1 MLYSERGNFIGADDW
16 KGTYYRL
23 DDETILT
30 QRQYTK
36 YDLKTHCWET
46 PVIYEE
52 YHNGKLVET
61 EMNVRIG
68 RLFSVDEIL
77 SLLSKSAFKLISVTD
92 WVSDD
97 HVNENSEIATF
108 TCTK

>member
-36 YDLKTHCWET
+36 Y
-46 PVIYEE
+46 
-52 YHNGKLVET
+52 HNGKLVET

-77 SLLSKSAFKLISVTD
+77 SLLSKSVFKLISVTD
-92 WVSDD
+92 LVSDNP
-97 HVNENSEIATF
+97 VNENSEIATF

>member
-23 DDETILT
+23 DDETILI

-36 YDLKTHCWET
+36 
-46 PVIYEE
+46 

-77 SLLSKSAFKLISVTD
+77 SLLSKSVFKLISVTD
-92 WVSDD
+92 LVSDNP
-97 HVNENSEIATF
+97 VNENSEITTF